1 MVGLLLIITL
11 VSDGYRRDTK
21 PDIHYRIDPLHM
33 VSEKFIG
40 GKIHKSKSTGKI
52 KMKIFAVYIQQM
64 VAMETLKL
72 GNFRAWDKG
81 GISLRVKAEAGPLTN
96 TNLTRKNAYLL

>member
-33 VSEKFIG
+33 VSEKLLG
-40 GKIHKSKSTGKI
+40 GKVHKSKSTGKI
-52 KMKIFAVYIQQM
+52 KMKIFAVYIHGR
-64 VAMETLKL
+64 VAMETLEER
-72 GNFRAWDKG
+72 NFLAWDDSG
-81 GISLRVKAEAGPLTN
+81 GSH
-96 TNLTRKNAYLL
+96 Y